1 MSLYIDLSSVAIIYI
16 NKFCMI
22 IKVIKRVFFVFFRN
36 PGIVPSLS
44 TRISLSEA

>member
-22 IKVIKRVFFVFFRN
+22 IKVIKRVSLYFS
-36 PGIVPSLS
+36 GIQVVPSLS